1 LVGVGGIIDT
11 EASFLPGRHRGFG
24 RHPAV
29 IVGAPFQKEEI
40 TGFGFNV
47 STAAVCHIEYVVVFT
62 VFSAVF

>member
-1 LVGVGGIIDT
+1 
-11 EASFLPGRHRGFG
+11 
-24 RHPAV
+24 
-29 IVGAPFQKEEI
+29 VGAPFQKEEI